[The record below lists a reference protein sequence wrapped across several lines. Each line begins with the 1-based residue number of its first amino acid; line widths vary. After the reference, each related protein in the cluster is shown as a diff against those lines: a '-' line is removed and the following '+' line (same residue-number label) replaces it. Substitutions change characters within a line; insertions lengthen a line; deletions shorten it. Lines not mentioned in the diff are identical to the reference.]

1 MSTKLSLFAFLFFL
15 AGFGLVIFSFIRLV
29 LGLHAL
35 RSKTFAIKTGNVT
48 LRIIIFISGVL
59 LILFAQAC
67 FWFNSSLKAFQ
78 PLHKNV
84 PMARI
89 TFAGSEY
96 EKPRLI
102 LQTFD
107 SKLNPLVANE
117 LFLNDTIF
125 QIELE
130 VVKFKNLGRLLGLN
144 EVYRF
149 SRLIYLSD
157 YEEDSSDPFWH
168 ALGNEDNKIV
178 PTLESIKK
186 VVALAHTKKILTDP
200 FRLDTL
206 QALDIF
212 YNDLGIVELLPENS
226 TKYMAEEDR

>member
-1 MSTKLSLFAFLFFL
+1 M
-15 AGFGLVIFSFIRLV
+15 
-29 LGLHAL
+29 
-35 RSKTFAIKTGNVT
+35 T
-48 LRIIIFISGVL
+48 LRIILFVSGII
-59 LILFAQAC
+59 LILCAQAC
-67 FWFNSSLKAFQ
+67 FWFNSGLKAFQ

-89 TFAGSEY
+89 TFVGSEY

-102 LQTFD
+102 LQTFNN
-107 SKLNPLVANE
+107 KLEPLMANE
-117 LFLNDTIF
+117 LFLNDTLF

-130 VVKFKNLGRLLGLN
+130 VVKFKNLGKLMGLN

-149 SRLIYLSD
+149 SRLIYLSE
-157 YEEDSSDPFWH
+157 YEEDYSDQLWH

-178 PTLESIKK
+178 STLESIKK

-206 QALDIF
+206 EALDIF
-212 YNDLGIVELLPENS
+212 YNDLGIVQLLPENS
-226 TKYMAEEDR
+226 SNYMAEEE

>member
-15 AGFGLVIFSFIRLV
+15 AGFGLVIFSFIRLL
-29 LGLHAL
+29 LGLQA
-35 RSKTFAIKTGNVT
+35 SKVKSFAIKKGNVA
-48 LRIIIFISGVL
+48 LRIVIFISGVL

-67 FWFNSSLKAFQ
+67 FWFNSSLKAFL

-89 TFAGSEY
+89 SFIGSDL
-96 EKPRLI
+96 EKPRMI
-102 LQTFD
+102 METFD
-107 SKLNPLVANE
+107 NQLNPLMANE
-117 LFLNDTIF
+117 LFLNDTLF

-130 VVKFKNLGRLLGLN
+130 VIRFKNLGKLMGLD
-144 EVYRF
+144 EIYRF

-157 YEEDSSDPFWH
+157 YQENMEEQLWH
-168 ALGNEDNKIV
+168 PLGNEDNKV
-178 PTLESIKK
+178 VSTLEGIKK
-186 VVALAHTKKILTDP
+186 IVTVAHSKKILTDP

-212 YNDLGIVELLPENS
+212 YNDQGIAELLPENS
-226 TKYMAEEDR
+226 SYIAEEEE